1 MRNLEWQSE
10 AWGEYI
16 ELQQTQKSK
25 VKKVNS
31 LIKDIMR
38 NGYQCTEGK
47 PEMLRGDLSGYASVH
62 IDKKNRLIFKAT
74 EDVVTIIACGNHYS
88 DH

>member
-10 AWGEYI
+10 AWSEYL
-16 ELQQTQKSK
+16 ELQQVNKGK
-25 VKKVNS
+25 LKKVNS

-38 NGYQCTEGK
+38 NGYNCTEGK
-47 PEMLRGDLSGYASVH
+47 PEMLKGNLSGYASVR
-62 IDKKNRLIFKAT
+62 IDKKNRLIFSVS
-74 EDVVTIIACGNHYS
+74 EHEVTIIACGNHYS

>member
-10 AWGEYI
+10 AWSEYI
-16 ELQQTQKSK
+16 ELEQINKAK
-25 VKKVNS
+25 LKKVNS

-38 NGYQCTEGK
+38 NGYDCTEGK
-47 PEMLRGDLSGYASVH
+47 PEMLKGNLSGYASVR
-62 IDKKNRLIFKAT
+62 IDKKNRLIFSVSDD
-74 EDVVTIIACGNHYS
+74 EVTIIACGNHYS